1 MIGFVLVLCALLL
14 AYLVLRTEH
23 KELDDIS
30 RLTARGQFVELS
42 DGLTHYQLLGSKKQQ
57 LVVMIHGFSVPDYVW
72 EPTRLG
78 LADAGYRV
86 LTYDL
91 YGRGYSDRP
100 KADYNLELYNRQLN
114 ELLEV
119 LNLDEPFY
127 IVGLS
132 MGGPIA
138 ARYTHQNADKILG
151 LILIAPEVA
160 EVTNGDIFPL
170 NIPGVGEYLMMVLME
185 PFLLPKMQRGDF
197 FQPELYPEWEDKY
210 RVQLQYRGTGRALLS
225 TVRELTKI
233 DPSIEYQAVSDQ
245 DIPVLVIWGESDQTI
260 PQEQI
265 DLLKSFIPDLDL
277 IVVENAGHLPHY
289 EQPSFVNSLIE
300 NFIKTSNK

>member
-1 MIGFVLVLCALLL
+1 MIGFILVLCVLLV
-14 AYLVLRTEH
+14 AYLVLRTER
-23 KELDDIS
+23 KKLDDTS
-30 RLTARGQFVELS
+30 RLSARGQFVELS
-42 DGLTHYQLLGSKKQQ
+42 DGLTHYQLHGSEEQQ

-72 EPTRLG
+72 EPTSLG

-100 KADYNLELYNRQLN
+100 KTDYNLALYNRQLD

-119 LNLDEPFY
+119 LNLEEPFF

-138 ARYTHQNADKILG
+138 ARYTHQNADNVLG

-170 NIPGVGEYLMMVLME
+170 NLPGVGEYLMLVVME
-185 PFLLPKMQRGDF
+185 PFLLPKMQAGDF
-197 FQPELYPEWEDKY
+197 FRPELYPEWEDKY
-210 RVQLQYRGTGRALLS
+210 QVQLQFHGTGRALLS

-245 DIPVLVIWGESDQTI
+245 SIPVLVIWGESDQTI
-260 PQEQI
+260 PLEQI
-265 DLLKSFIPDLDL
+265 DLLKSFIPDMDL

-289 EQPSFVNSLIE
+289 EQSTFVNGLIE
-300 NFIKTSNK
+300 DFIKTTNK